1 MRVPAL
7 RTLAAVLLCALTA
20 CGPTTYPAD
29 VFPEMHYQ
37 PSYRRLE
44 PDRAAPPADAVPVTG
59 STPQMSFDDATNLAN
74 PVQPSAVGESLER
87 ATQLEHVNCA
97 TCHAT
102 DGHGQ
107 GPVARY
113 FSPVKPV
120 DFASDRVRNR
130 TDGQLFWI
138 IANGIGNM
146 PAFRSLLS
154 ETDLWSVVLFVRQ
167 VQHSQ

>member
-1 MRVPAL
+1 
-7 RTLAAVLLCALTA
+7 
-20 CGPTTYPAD
+20 
-29 VFPEMHYQ
+29 MHYQ

-59 STPQMSFDDATNLAN
+59 STPQMSFDDATSLTNPAPPSGENLQRA
-74 PVQPSAVGESLER
+74 VQLER
-87 ATQLEHVNCA
+87 VNCA

-107 GPVARY
+107 GPVATY

-120 DFASDRVRNR
+120 DFASERVRNR
-130 TDGQLFWI
+130 TDGQLFWLV
-138 IANGIGNM
+138 ANGIGNM

-154 ETDLWSVVLFVRQ
+154 ETDLWTVILFVRQ
-167 VQHSQ
+167 VQQSQ